1 MKLGIGIPVE
11 QRFFIFQI
19 HTNILM
25 IPGIKSVDILSSKSF
40 TNLKNKI
47 QKNTKILFIIDE
59 KKLFCRPEYFYHRKV
74 FGAYKCFSLKSW

>member
-59 KKLFCRPEYFYHRKV
+59 KKIILQTGIFLPP
-74 FGAYKCFSLKSW
+74 KSFWCL